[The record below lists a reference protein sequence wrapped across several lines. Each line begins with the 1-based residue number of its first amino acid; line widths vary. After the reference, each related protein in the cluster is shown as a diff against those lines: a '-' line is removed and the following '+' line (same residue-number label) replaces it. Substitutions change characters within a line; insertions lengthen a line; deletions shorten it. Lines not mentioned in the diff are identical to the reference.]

1 MKKIFVSMIII
12 IELLCFCNTTIAMA
26 MSNTDTT
33 EVQQEVTN
41 SVDNSTLLQ
50 DEQDKLEE
58 TIMAEEKIQEE
69 KETLEIPKQEKN
81 VLEETTD
88 IKKEEQESSN
98 SNETVENTTK
108 EGEQEENQAN
118 ENVSD
123 VIEEKEELNNNETTT
138 NDTPNNTDDDK
149 VVTLTFPYN
158 NTTYSVD
165 LSSKKLGVNLDEY
178 AYYFVYKYGRE
189 LVLYYSKERL
199 KAMNKINSEEYQ
211 MMYGQQ
217 AIEIK
222 IGENG
227 TLQQGISGYTYCRF
241 RINTLI
247 ASNQNIYYEVS
258 YETTKIFDRNCGY
271 EYDITK
277 EKTEIVEEKVKV
289 TKTINVYEKP
299 ALNYDIKATVQ
310 QGMVLKRI
318 KEAVNK
324 VNGKVWD
331 KVELSDGTEA
341 YIISENAEVV
351 TDVKEISFKS
361 NDKIYRIYLSQSSFK
376 VDLNDYEYY
385 FVYKYGRELVLYYS
399 KERLKAINKVNSEEY
414 QIEYGQQA
422 IQIRIG
428 ESGTLN
434 QGITG
439 DKYSRFY
446 TERLIVSNQ
455 DICYGNQVIFQEFY
469 GYSNESIKA
478 VKAYCRYNKI
488 NNFTGN
494 INSTYEND
502 IILAVKEYQKLND
515 LNQNGHIDVDTFEK
529 MGLNNTNEYN
539 TYLKIGDN
547 YNQYNNPYGPTPY
560 KVKDSSMYFELNRE
574 GAEFERQAY
583 YDFQESKYN
592 TMSDDERIFKKDK
605 MDKEIASLIE
615 IRLATADL
623 YPHASSGVA
632 KFLSNEGGTLHV
644 QNVEKLFNVG
654 NSGEYRRKYLS
665 EARNAIETMLTVEKA
680 TSFSMVQASS
690 VVLPKTAID
699 WYGLYGT
706 YLFSVEGRCNKIGN
720 TYVATG
726 FCYARD
732 YYDFDKV
739 DELMYIVGTIND
751 LSKEDTKIDY
761 TDLVTTIFAD
771 LHYAGKA
778 RFFYVEGK
786 DDGFQYTWYV
796 KEGEE

>member
-1 MKKIFVSMIII
+1 
-12 IELLCFCNTTIAMA
+12 
-26 MSNTDTT
+26 
-33 EVQQEVTN
+33 
-41 SVDNSTLLQ
+41 
-50 DEQDKLEE
+50 
-58 TIMAEEKIQEE
+58 
-69 KETLEIPKQEKN
+69 
-81 VLEETTD
+81 
-88 IKKEEQESSN
+88 
-98 SNETVENTTK
+98 
-108 EGEQEENQAN
+108 
-118 ENVSD
+118 
-123 VIEEKEELNNNETTT
+123 
-138 NDTPNNTDDDK
+138 
-149 VVTLTFPYN
+149 
-158 NTTYSVD
+158 
-165 LSSKKLGVNLDEY
+165 
-178 AYYFVYKYGRE
+178 
-189 LVLYYSKERL
+189 
-199 KAMNKINSEEYQ
+199 
-211 MMYGQQ
+211 
-217 AIEIK
+217 
-222 IGENG
+222 
-227 TLQQGISGYTYCRF
+227 
-241 RINTLI
+241 
-247 ASNQNIYYEVS
+247 
-258 YETTKIFDRNCGY
+258 
-271 EYDITK
+271 
-277 EKTEIVEEKVKV
+277 
-289 TKTINVYEKP
+289 
-299 ALNYDIKATVQ
+299 
-310 QGMVLKRI
+310 
-318 KEAVNK
+318 
-324 VNGKVWD
+324 
-331 KVELSDGTEA
+331 
-341 YIISENAEVV
+341 
-351 TDVKEISFKS
+351 
-361 NDKIYRIYLSQSSFK
+361 
-376 VDLNDYEYY
+376 
-385 FVYKYGRELVLYYS
+385 
-399 KERLKAINKVNSEEY
+399 
-414 QIEYGQQA
+414 
-422 IQIRIG
+422 
-428 ESGTLN
+428 
-434 QGITG
+434 
-439 DKYSRFY
+439 
-446 TERLIVSNQ
+446 
-455 DICYGNQVIFQEFY
+455 
-469 GYSNESIKA
+469 
-478 VKAYCRYNKI
+478 
-488 NNFTGN
+488 
-494 INSTYEND
+494 
-502 IILAVKEYQKLND
+502 
-515 LNQNGHIDVDTFEK
+515 

-605 MDKEIASLIE
+605 MDKAIASLIA